1 MSMRRLVAG
10 LLAVLLVVV
19 PACNPTPQEF
29 AIYLA
34 NGDAGAPVIAMEDI
48 VSYTW
53 ATHEIRLTEAAFARV
68 MALHV
73 PVRGLPFVARVDGRQ
88 VYAGA
93 FWTPISS
100 MSFDGVTIMLPPGA
114 QDPVI
119 RIELGYPGSGF
130 FTGDDPRFNPQVRA
144 ALARA
149 GKLR

>member
-1 MSMRRLVAG
+1 
-10 LLAVLLVVV
+10 VLLVLL
-19 PACNPTPQEF
+19 PACNPAPQEF
-29 AIYLA
+29 AICLA
-34 NGDAGAPVIAMEDI
+34 EGDVGAPVISMEDI

-53 ATHEIRLTEAAFARV
+53 ATHEIRLTEAAFARIL
-68 MALHV
+68 ALQV
-73 PVRGLPFVARVDGRQ
+73 PVRGLPFVARVDGSQ

-100 MSFDGVTIMLPPGA
+100 MSSDGVVIMFPLGA

-130 FTGDDPRFNPQVRA
+130 FSGADPRFNPRVRA